1 MKTVFR
7 FRRSGTRAAGMPI
20 QAFTSMAGCQ
30 EFRGGVA
37 RGHTEGNNVVLKTK
51 GGLENNHEYVV
62 LLQDIKPGGGQ
73 DPCAHF
79 YIHHRVPGVEGKSHW
94 SDRIKKTESN
104 WIPKGEF
111 QKKGVL
117 LQDIKSMGRR
127 DPVALLSLNG
137 RVKWLRRGMRG
148 FFWPKD
154 FPRFSAPT
162 NCGQIIFVHK
172 NFTTPKQTLHEK
184 IAQLLGNRLVK
195 TARRTAQRNKRSSHS
210 KKTQTLDFF
219 FQNEQQY
226 FGFSPLISSI
236 PGLK

>member
-20 QAFTSMAGCQ
+20 HAFTSMAGCQ

-137 RVKWLRRGMRG
+137 RVKWLRRKG
-148 FFWPKD
+148 WPTIKK
-154 FPRFSAPT
+154 STVVILLPT
-162 NCGQIIFVHK
+162 FLPS
-172 NFTTPKQTLHEK
+172 FLFLFLE
-184 IAQLLGNRLVK
+184 L
-195 TARRTAQRNKRSSHS
+195 
-210 KKTQTLDFF
+210 
-219 FQNEQQY
+219 
-226 FGFSPLISSI
+226 
-236 PGLK
+236 